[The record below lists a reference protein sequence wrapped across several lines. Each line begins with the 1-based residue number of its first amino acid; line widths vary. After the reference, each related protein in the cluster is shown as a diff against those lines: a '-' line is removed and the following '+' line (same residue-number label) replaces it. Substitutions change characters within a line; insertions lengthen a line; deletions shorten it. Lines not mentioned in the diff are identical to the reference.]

1 MINIIVAL
9 YCEAKPLIEYF
20 KLKRQPDHP
29 YPVYRTD
36 KIQLIVSG
44 VGKLNA
50 ATATGY
56 LAGVSDTPA
65 AWVNIGVAGHKTH
78 ALGTPCLAHKITD
91 QQSNQSWYPIFIFKT
106 PLTTESLGTFDAP
119 ENNYEDELLHDMEAT
134 GFYQAA
140 SRFNSAE
147 FIHCL
152 KVVSDNTENS
162 SRKINKQMVSEL
174 IAKQI
179 GSIADFIS
187 SLNTHL
193 NNWNNI
199 IATPDIYDA
208 IIKTCHFSTYQ
219 QHQLKQLLKRW
230 AALHPE
236 QNTLGDTLLE
246 LNNSR
251 NILKYLQD
259 SLNITEQI

>member
-9 YCEAKPLIEYF
+9 DCEAKPLIEYF
-20 KLKRQPDHP
+20 KLKRQPDHA

-56 LAGVSDTPA
+56 LAGVNDTPA
-65 AWVNIGVAGHKTH
+65 AWVNIGIAGHKTH
-78 ALGTPCLAHKITD
+78 VLGTPCLTHKITD

-106 PLTTESLGTFDAP
+106 TLATESLGTFDAP

-152 KVVSDNTENS
+152 KVVSDNAENS
-162 SRKINKQMVSEL
+162 SREINKQMVSEL
-174 IAKQI
+174 IHEQI
-179 GSIADFIS
+179 DPIANFIS
-187 SLNTHL
+187 SLDTHL
-193 NNWNNI
+193 DNWNNI
-199 IATPDIYDA
+199 TATPDIYNA
-208 IIKTCHFSTYQ
+208 IIKACHFSTYQ

-230 AALHPE
+230 TALRSE
-236 QNTLGDTLLE
+236 QNNLSANLLR

-251 NILKYLQD
+251 DILKYLQD
-259 SLNITEQI
+259 ALNITE